1 MANEKAKEF
10 FLTKNGKEEIRKELD
25 YLITIKRPE
34 IIQALKEA
42 RALGDL
48 SENADYDAA
57 RNEQAQIEA
66 RIAQLEHL
74 VNNAVIIKEGEGSK
88 DRVGLGSTV
97 ELEYIEEDDEG
108 DTEVYKIVG
117 SQEADPSN
125 NKISNNSPIASAIL
139 NHKIGDIVRV
149 ESPNGEYEVKIKN
162 IE

>member
-1 MANEKAKEF
+1 MSHEKTSEY
-10 FLTKNGKEEIRKELD
+10 FLTESGVAELKKELD

-34 IIQALKEA
+34 IISALKEA

-57 RNEQAQIEA
+57 RNEQAQLEA
-66 RIAQLEHL
+66 RITELEHL
-74 VNNAVIIKEGEGSK
+74 LNNVVIIKEGSK
-88 DRVGLGSTV
+88 EKVALGSTV
-97 ELEYIEEDDEG
+97 EIEYVEDDGDG

-125 NKISNNSPIASAIL
+125 NKISNKSPIANAIL
-139 NHKIGDIVRV
+139 NHKIGDIVKV
-149 ESPNGEYEVKIKN
+149 ESPNGEYEIKIKN